1 MANNPNP
8 SLEEI
13 FEAAE
18 QINFDDFHQA
28 VFYAPGTVSALDQK
42 LCKHPR
48 NDLGNARR
56 LIARHGANIKYIS
69 EQGWHGWTGQC
80 WSLEHGDQIVHKA
93 AQNTADCLR
102 YEFYA
107 VAAHGPYEDEPPK
120 KYEERLK
127 AWHGFARNSGNKP
140 RISAM
145 ITEAQPHLECSPK
158 GLNRKPYF
166 LNVQNGTLDL
176 KAPDN
181 GREDW
186 DGITLEKH
194 NPEDLITKLAE
205 VEYDPAATCPR
216 FRQFISEIQPD
227 LEIELF
233 LQRWCG
239 YCLTGSMQEQIILM
253 FYGTGSNGKSVL
265 MSLMKRILGS
275 YAQVLPFASLLHDD
289 KRRGAEASP
298 DLAQLPGVRLVT
310 AAEPESGAK
319 FSESLIK
326 QITGGEEIKARH
338 LHKGFFEFKPECKV
352 MLSFNN
358 KPIIRG
364 QDEGIWRRI
373 ALVPF
378 AQRYVEAHELTA
390 SPGAKLKDKDLE
402 AKLWEERSG
411 ILNWM
416 LDGYRLWEEKGL
428 CIPQSV
434 RAATSQYRDE
444 SSPVREFL
452 SACTQSDPAGMVKA
466 GMLYEAYTLWAADS
480 AMEAQSQTWFGYRM
494 KDLNIQKHR
503 DGRNIFYV
511 GLKLTKEMADR
522 LNG

>member
-1 MANNPNP
+1 MSAAGEDKLKTLMAQ
-8 SLEEI
+8 
-13 FEAAE
+13 AK
-18 QINFDDFHQA
+18 NF
-28 VFYAPGTVSALDQK
+28 APCPIK
-42 LCKHPR
+42 P
-48 NDLGNARR
+48 LGAHN
-56 LIARHGANIKYIS
+56 GA
-69 EQGWHGWTGQC
+69 
-80 WSLEHGDQIVHKA
+80 
-93 AQNTADCLR
+93 
-102 YEFYA
+102 
-107 VAAHGPYEDEPPK
+107 
-120 KYEERLK
+120 
-127 AWHGFARNSGNKP
+127 
-140 RISAM
+140 
-145 ITEAQPHLECSPK
+145 
-158 GLNRKPYF
+158 YF
-166 LNVQNGTLDL
+166 FNVQNGTLDL

-186 DGITLEKH
+186 DGITLENH

-364 QDEGIWRRI
+364 HG
-373 ALVPF
+373 
-378 AQRYVEAHELTA
+378 
-390 SPGAKLKDKDLE
+390 
-402 AKLWEERSG
+402 
-411 ILNWM
+411 
-416 LDGYRLWEEKGL
+416 
-428 CIPQSV
+428 
-434 RAATSQYRDE
+434 
-444 SSPVREFL
+444 
-452 SACTQSDPAGMVKA
+452 
-466 GMLYEAYTLWAADS
+466 
-480 AMEAQSQTWFGYRM
+480 
-494 KDLNIQKHR
+494 
-503 DGRNIFYV
+503 
-511 GLKLTKEMADR
+511 
-522 LNG
+522 